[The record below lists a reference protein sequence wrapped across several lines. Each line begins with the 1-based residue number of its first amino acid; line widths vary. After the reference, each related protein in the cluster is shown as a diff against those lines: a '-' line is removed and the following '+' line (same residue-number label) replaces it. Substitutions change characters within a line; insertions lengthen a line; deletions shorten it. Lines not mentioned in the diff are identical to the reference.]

1 MCGAGCGRAD
11 YTPAD
16 PGSNQTAAFAGV
28 SCPPM
33 RKLDGRVAVVTG
45 AGSGIGRATAL
56 LLAERG
62 CALALVDVNEAALA
76 ETAQAVRALGRKASV
91 HVADVADRARME
103 HLPGEVLTEHGHVH
117 VLVNN
122 AGVSVIGTLLEQKLD
137 DFAWLMGINFWGV
150 VYGCKLFL
158 PFLLAEDEAQI
169 VNISLDVRLRRH
181 PHADLL
187 QRVEVRGARVLGGAL
202 VGALRHER
210 RRHLR
215 APRRASARTSCARRA
230 CRATATRQDKR
241 ATIETFDRRAHSPE
255 KAARK
260 IVRAIERNQARVRI
274 GPEAYLTDWA
284 KRLFPV
290 SVQRLVGWGW
300 RRSRR

>member
-1 MCGAGCGRAD
+1 
-11 YTPAD
+11 
-16 PGSNQTAAFAGV
+16 
-28 SCPPM
+28 M
-33 RKLDGRVAVVTG
+33 RKLEGRVAVVTG

-62 CALALVDVNEAALA
+62 CALALVELNEASLA
-76 ETAQAVRALGRKASV
+76 ESADLVRAAGRKVST

-103 HLPGEVLTEHGHVH
+103 HLPGEVLSEHGHVH
-117 VLVNN
+117 ILVNN

-169 VNISLDVRLRRH
+169 VNISSMFGFIGV
-181 PHADLL
+181 PTQISYNASKYA
-187 QRVEVRGARVLGGAL
+187 VRGFSEALSSELSGTNVGVTCVHPGGIRTN
-202 VGALRHER
+202 VVRSSRISSER
-210 RRHLR
+210 D
-215 APRRASARTSCARRA
+215 AE
-230 CRATATRQDKR
+230 DKR
-241 ATIETFDRRAHSPE
+241 LTIETFERRAHSPE

-260 IVRAIERNQARVRI
+260 IVRAIERKQARVRI

-290 SVQRLVGWGW
+290 STQRLVGWGW
-300 RRSRR
+300 RRRRS

>member
-1 MCGAGCGRAD
+1 
-11 YTPAD
+11 
-16 PGSNQTAAFAGV
+16 V
-28 SCPPM
+28 

-45 AGSGIGRATAL
+45 AGSGIGRATAC

-62 CALALVDVNEAALA
+62 CALALVDLNATSLA
-76 ETAQAVRALGRKASV
+76 ETAERVRACGRDVSV

-103 HLPGEVLTEHGHVH
+103 HLPGEVLDAHGHVH
-117 VLVNN
+117 ILVNN

-158 PFLLAEDEAQI
+158 PFLLAEEEAQI
-169 VNISLDVRLRRH
+169 VNISSMFGFVGI
-181 PHADLL
+181 PSQISYNASKYA
-187 QRVEVRGARVLGGAL
+187 VRGFSEALSSELSGTRVGVTCVHPGGIRTN
-202 VGALRHER
+202 VV
-210 RRHLR
+210 
-215 APRRASARTSCARRA
+215 RASRVSTEANAEE
-230 CRATATRQDKR
+230 KR
-241 ATIETFDRRAHSPE
+241 NTIEMFEKRAHSPE

-274 GPEAYLTDWA
+274 GAEAYLTDWV

-290 SVQRLVGWGW
+290 STQRLVGWAW
-300 RRSRR
+300 RRRRA

>member
-1 MCGAGCGRAD
+1 MGRAGRIIR
-11 YTPAD
+11 PQC
-16 PGSNQTAAFAGV
+16 PGESNGRPSRV
-28 SCPPM
+28 SCAAV

-56 LLAERG
+56 LLAQKG
-62 CALALVDVNEAALA
+62 CALALVDLDETSLA
-76 ETAQAVRALGRKASV
+76 ETATLVRAHGRRVSL
-91 HVADVADRARME
+91 HEADVADRARME
-103 HLPGEVLTEHGHVH
+103 HLPGEVLSDHGHVH
-117 VLVNN
+117 ILVNN

-169 VNISLDVRLRRH
+169 VNISSMFGFVGI
-181 PHADLL
+181 PTQISYSASKYA
-187 QRVEVRGARVLGGAL
+187 VRGFSEALSSELSGTHVGVTCVHPGGIRTN
-202 VGALRHER
+202 VV
-210 RRHLR
+210 
-215 APRRASARTSCARRA
+215 RASRVSSEGDLEDQRR
-230 CRATATRQDKR
+230 
-241 ATIETFDRRAHSPE
+241 TIEMFERFAHSPE

-260 IVRAIERNQARVRI
+260 IVRAIERKQARVRI

-290 SVQRLVGWGW
+290 STQALVGFGW
-300 RRSRR
+300 RRRRV